1 MVVTEVCLFREKRK
15 KRNKHIDLHL
25 RIGGED
31 QVQWASFTCYCPF
44 LRGISLHTF
53 AQKKLQKI
61 THLILPLA
69 NYNPRWL
76 DVERPRKKT

>member
-1 MVVTEVCLFREKRK
+1 MVVTEVYLFCEKRRK

-31 QVQWASFTCYCPF
+31 QVHGAGFTCYCSF

-53 AQKKLQKI
+53 AQKNSGKL
-61 THLILPLA
+61 
-69 NYNPRWL
+69 
-76 DVERPRKKT
+76 